1 MSGFGSSEA
10 RIPIFSGENYEFWRI
25 KMVTIFKSYGL
36 WTLVEKGITIPDSKK
51 KKSSKELSAEED
63 DEKMATI
70 LMKGVNGEWYID
82 SGCSNHMTGDRKL
95 LADIRTN
102 VIGKVQMPNGEL
114 VNVARIGNVV
124 IDTSKGRKYIK
135 EVMYL
140 PGLKENLLSVGQ
152 MDEHG
157 YYLLFGGK
165 MCCIFDS
172 ASLENLVIKVEMK
185 RNRSYPSALLPNDHV
200 ALKTSVSHST

>member
-1 MSGFGSSEA
+1 
-10 RIPIFSGENYEFWRI
+10 
-25 KMVTIFKSYGL
+25 
-36 WTLVEKGITIPDSKK
+36 
-51 KKSSKELSAEED
+51 
-63 DEKMATI
+63 MAAI
-70 LMKGVNGEWYID
+70 LMKDAKALGIIQNAFFDHIFPHIVNVDSAKMAWELLYGEYHGSDHVRSKANYAYQVGVTGNLFYANSTISETGVNGEWYID

-102 VIGKVQMPNGEL
+102 VIGKVQMPTEEL
-114 VNVARIGNVV
+114 VNVVGRSNQV
-124 IDTSKGRKYIK
+124 IDNSKGRKYIK

-165 MCCIFDS
+165 MCSIFNS
-172 ASLENLVIKVEMK
+172 A
-185 RNRSYPSALLPNDHV
+185 
-200 ALKTSVSHST
+200 